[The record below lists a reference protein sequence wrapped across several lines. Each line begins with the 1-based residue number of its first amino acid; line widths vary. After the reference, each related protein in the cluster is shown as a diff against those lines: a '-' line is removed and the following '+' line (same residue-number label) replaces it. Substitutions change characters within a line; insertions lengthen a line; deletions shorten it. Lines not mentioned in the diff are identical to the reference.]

1 MQPDRQSQYRGDRAN
16 SMIYT
21 ACGILAILGSSVR
34 EPRVSEL
41 GWPIR
46 RYLYRRRC
54 LMLFVI
60 EVMEGMGAFL
70 VGGCFF
76 QCRGS
81 SFQDRRSAM
90 TDSTIAPPPN
100 RRFSLSNVSWSWF
113 MASRHE
119 EGCYEKRVLIRF
131 HVRKGLSNDDV
142 GAARVIVFQE
152 IRPGERWF
160 RNRRFR

>member
-1 MQPDRQSQYRGDRAN
+1 
-16 SMIYT
+16 
-21 ACGILAILGSSVR
+21 
-34 EPRVSEL
+34 
-41 GWPIR
+41 
-46 RYLYRRRC
+46 
-54 LMLFVI
+54 MLFVI

-142 GAARVIVFQE
+142 GAARDTVVQE
-152 IRPGERWF
+152 IRPGAGFKTGDFVNETLGGLY
-160 RNRRFR
+160 RRTTLINAFDTIVVYTKAMRFLIGGDGCLVGGCFW